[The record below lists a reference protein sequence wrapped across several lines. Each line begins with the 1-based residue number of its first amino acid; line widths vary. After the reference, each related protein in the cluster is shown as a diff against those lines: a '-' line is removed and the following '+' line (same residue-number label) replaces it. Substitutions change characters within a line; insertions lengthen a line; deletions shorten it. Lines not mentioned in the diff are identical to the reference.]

1 MRISLLLTALL
12 LCLSSWA
19 QSRILPRDPYADNR
33 VVRVYDGEVSDYAFD
48 SSRTFWDCI
57 DQKKLANMLSRAV
70 RELSGQQKLRAGWR
84 AILSGV
90 SDTDLSQKKIAVKVN
105 FNNTIQ
111 RLDTSLNNTPAM
123 MIVLAK
129 SLIQAGVKEETIS
142 FFDMS
147 RPFPP
152 LYAQQIRDSGL
163 NRVGLFGNRDGLA
176 ESDKMIR
183 IRDNAGYMREGKS
196 TEFMPVPQLVVD
208 ADCLINLH
216 LVKIHYPGVTAAMKN
231 LTGLARNVGF
241 FMHNKGVP
249 DFTSA
254 FQLADITLNEEIHR
268 KSVLNIAEFIYGGHT
283 PNTVDRFTNEDFFPD
298 GRASSLILSRSPFYQ
313 DMVCYDFIRAEY
325 LTADPN
331 RMLPQYRKQGT
342 DRWLRNAALC
352 YPCWK
357 FEHGEFVYRDDECP
371 KGDLHYENID
381 YISVT
386 LRTRKSNN
394 P

>member
-129 SLIQAGVKEETIS
+129 SLIQAGVKEENIS

-152 LYAQQIRDSGL
+152 LYAQQIRG
-163 NRVGLFGNRDGLA
+163 
-176 ESDKMIR
+176 
-183 IRDNAGYMREGKS
+183 
-196 TEFMPVPQLVVD
+196 
-208 ADCLINLH
+208 
-216 LVKIHYPGVTAAMKN
+216 
-231 LTGLARNVGF
+231 
-241 FMHNKGVP
+241 
-249 DFTSA
+249 
-254 FQLADITLNEEIHR
+254 
-268 KSVLNIAEFIYGGHT
+268 
-283 PNTVDRFTNEDFFPD
+283 
-298 GRASSLILSRSPFYQ
+298 
-313 DMVCYDFIRAEY
+313 
-325 LTADPN
+325 
-331 RMLPQYRKQGT
+331 
-342 DRWLRNAALC
+342 
-352 YPCWK
+352 
-357 FEHGEFVYRDDECP
+357 
-371 KGDLHYENID
+371 
-381 YISVT
+381 
-386 LRTRKSNN
+386 
-394 P
+394 